1 MFMFQDY
8 VLYKGGLKMWP
19 LSCVSSLSGQRQI
32 GRVITQPGFRIPV
45 ELQVV
50 GHKSEDHNSLLLII
64 FFESRIYSYLQS
76 QPSP

>member
-1 MFMFQDY
+1 
-8 VLYKGGLKMWP
+8 MWP
-19 LSCVSSLSGQRQI
+19 LSCVSSLRGQRQI

-50 GHKSEDHNSLLLII
+50 GHYKSEDHNSLLLII